1 MKKLK
6 QYSTTVLLTLL
17 IENGEKKLAKPFDQ
31 RETKLKLKV
40 LFVILSIFGR

>member
-1 MKKLK
+1 MKKLR

-17 IENGEKKLAKPFDQ
+17 IKNGEKKLAKPFD